1 MAMAGIDLLERAW
14 LELATANPPA
24 QAPRPRY
31 RLDGEL
37 PPCALC
43 GWPDA
48 MAFKGTVVCVRCRT
62 QLLDAATPP
71 APVAH
76 DELGRF
82 DTVSTPTPP
91 RAPRPA
97 RRT

>member
-14 LELATANPPA
+14 LELAATNLPR
-24 QAPRPRY
+24 QTPRPEHP
-31 RLDGEL
+31 LDDEL

-43 GWPDA
+43 GWADA

-62 QLLDAATPP
+62 QLLDDVTPT

-82 DTVSTPTPP
+82 DTVSAPTPA

-97 RRT
+97 RRP

>member
-14 LELATANPPA
+14 LDLAATNLPA
-24 QAPRPRY
+24 RAPRREY

-62 QLLDAATPP
+62 QLLDAVTPP

-82 DTVSTPTPP
+82 DTVSTP
-91 RAPRPA
+91 A
-97 RRT
+97 RRA